1 MNEELKIK
9 VVLDQSDFKRQ
20 ISTLKSSLKAA
31 GETSKQTSTQGAQ
44 EATKSVGKTIAASLP
59 VVGSLIKPGVKKIVK
74 EVQNTLNGVDL
85 LEPIKENTKRL
96 FKPYLKHLAKQYLE
110 ALNEL
115 NYDKD
120 DYGHSIGW
128 NEDEA
133 QARLD
138 KAQEAYDIAVAKY
151 HEFNVFA
158 KDFEHSVNH
167 IKNKIIEMGQTLK
180 STILPLIAVATALYK
195 VTKAT
200 AELGNQ
206 IAINSQKFNMNTN
219 EFQKWALY
227 AEYCGSSME
236 ELSEAFRQFS
246 DKIYQAVNGASTA
259 QEAFTRMNISL
270 TDENGAL
277 KENSVLFNEVID
289 KLRNE
294 TNTTERSAKAQ
305 ALFGDATQ
313 KLNLILNTEAGQ
325 IDRVERVQKALGA
338 QMSGNLIA
346 ASNELKDS
354 LTSLKQA
361 FAGLRN
367 SLGESLMPVV
377 QKVVV
382 WLTVLIAK
390 VNILVRAI
398 FGLKD
403 SGPAYFGKA
412 ASGATAYAGAV
423 GKATGALQKLKLQTM
438 GFDEMNILE
447 GPDDSGSSDVG
458 TSIADSLSGLTDGGL
473 MSSLLP
479 DDALEKI
486 EAFAE
491 KVAAIKDQVQGYAF
505 AISNIGGLLLIV
517 VGLITGHPLMVVAG
531 ATLMGLSLNMGDGG
545 GSDSLAAQLEDIASK
560 VPAWVTTISLVAG
573 ILMVV
578 VGLCTGNF
586 VLVAAGAAM
595 SLSSAGISG
604 ANGTWSWIANGIDGI
619 MSKVPGW
626 MAVGSLIVG
635 LLMFIVGIGTG
646 MLPLALAGATMAGFG
661 FGSGLANGTWEWL
674 VNKIKG
680 VWESIKSW
688 FSRVVAPVFTQ
699 QWWNTHLWNP
709 VGEFFS
715 NVFNKI
721 KEKVSTLWAIV
732 KLYWQQN
739 ISPIFTQQWW
749 NSHLWQPIG
758 DFFTSMGNKI
768 RGKVSE
774 VWTIVKLFW
783 QQQIAPK
790 FTATFWKNKFESI
803 KLGARD
809 AFNGLIGIVE
819 RGINLVVEKLNKL
832 SFNIPD
838 WVPAVGGNSFGISL
852 KPVSIPRLATGG
864 IATKSTLANIGEAGK
879 EAILP
884 LDSNTDWM
892 DKLADR
898 IVSRSNSTV
907 VLEVDGRQLGKAT
920 VQSINNITK
929 TTGRVPLVMA

>member
-59 VVGSLIKPGVKKIVK
+59 VVGSLIKPGVRKIVK

-85 LEPIKENTKRL
+85 LRPVKKNTQRL
-96 FKPYLKHLAKQYLE
+96 FKPWLKHLGKQYAKAWNDLQDAE
-110 ALNEL
+110 YAKDTNPFEWLDDEL
-115 NYDKD
+115 KRDV
-120 DYGHSIGW
+120 
-128 NEDEA
+128 
-133 QARLD
+133 D
-138 KAQEAYDIAVAKY
+138 KAQA
-151 HEFNVFA
+151 EFDKIKDKFHDFYVFA
-158 KDFEHSVNH
+158 KDFEHSVNN
-167 IKNKIIEMGQTLK
+167 IKNKIIEMGRTLK
-180 STILPLIAVATALYK
+180 GAILPLIAVATALYK

-259 QEAFTRMNISL
+259 QEAFSRMNISL

-346 ASNELKDS
+346 ASNQLKDS

-447 GPDDSGSSDVG
+447 GPDNSGSGDVG
-458 TSIADSLSGLTDGGL
+458 AGIADSLSGLADGGL

-491 KVAAIKDQVQGYAF
+491 KVAAIKDQIQGYAF
-505 AISNIGGLLLIV
+505 IITNVGGLMLIV
-517 VGLITGHPLMVVAG
+517 MGLITGHPLMVAAG
-531 ATLMGLSLNMGDGG
+531 ATLLGLSLNMGDGG
-545 GSDSLAAQLEDIASK
+545 TGGLAAALEDIASK

-586 VLVAAGAAM
+586 ALLAAGVTL

-635 LLMFIVGIGTG
+635 LIMMIVGICTG
-646 MLPLALAGATMAGFG
+646 ALPLAIMGATMAGFG
-661 FGSGLANGTWEWL
+661 FGAGLANGTWEWL

-680 VWESIKSW
+680 VWDSIKSW

-721 KEKVSTLWAIV
+721 KEKVSTLWSVV

-749 NSHLWQPIG
+749 NNHLWQPIG

-790 FTATFWKNKFESI
+790 FTAAFWKNKFENI

-838 WVPAVGGNSFGISL
+838 WIPGVGGNSFGISL

-884 LDSNTDWM
+884 LDSNTEWM